1 MPLQIYTKSIKF
13 RKYHDFF
20 GIDSKKIDIF
30 MENLYGKKKM
40 FIASV

>member
-20 GIDSKKIDIF
+20 GINSKNIAIF
-30 MENLYGKKKM
+30 TETRVNC
-40 FIASV
+40 IINDASF